1 MKALLLAAL
10 LAQADAPLAERPAME
25 LKAGEVVPFDGV
37 CLTSGKS
44 IEVGK
49 RIAACEAGLAVA
61 ESKTMVSTP
70 VLVAAIVGALAVGF
84 AAGAAT
90 AYAVSRK

>member
-25 LKAGEVVPFDGV
+25 FKAGEVVPFDST
-37 CLTSGKS
+37 CMTTGKS

-84 AAGAAT
+84 AAGAGVAL
-90 AYAVSRK
+90 VVKR

>member
-1 MKALLLAAL
+1 VRALLLAAL

-49 RIAACEAGLAVA
+49 RIASCEAEVA
-61 ESKTMVSTP
+61 KAHEGTLISTP
-70 VLVAAIVGALAVGF
+70 VLVGGIVAVVVVAF

-90 AYAVSRK
+90 ALAVKR

>member
-37 CLTSGKS
+37 CMTSGKS
-44 IEVGK
+44 LEVGK
-49 RIAACEAGLAVA
+49 RIASCEAEVA
-61 ESKTMVSTP
+61 KAHESTLISTP
-70 VLVAAIVGALAVGF
+70 VLVAGVVGIVLVAF

-90 AYAVSRK
+90 AYAVKKP